1 MSLQTYRLKMKWI
14 VLAGYFSTIP
24 LANFFITHIGKQYQP
39 NAPHLIPV
47 GFGYEAPSGVLLIGI
62 GLVLRDLVQDHFGK
76 RVSLIVIVLGVLA
89 SYAINPDLAVASA
102 VAFGLSELFDLLIY
116 MQIRKVSRV
125 FAVIVSGLIGGV
137 IDTFIFLQIAFSST
151 DFWQGQV
158 IGKSLMAFLGGLILW
173 RWRDLSN
180 RMHTKEQSNA

>member
-1 MSLQTYRLKMKWI
+1 MNDKIKWMF
-14 VLAGYFSTIP
+14 LGGYFSTIP
-24 LANFFITHIGKQYQP
+24 LANYFITHIGRQYQT

-76 RVSLIVIVLGVLA
+76 RVSLVAIFLGVVA

-102 VAFGLSELFDLLIY
+102 VAFGFSEVLDLLIY
-116 MQIRKVSRV
+116 VQIKKVSRV
-125 FAVIVSGLIGGV
+125 LAVIVSGLISGV

-151 DFWQGQV
+151 NYWQGQV
-158 IGKSLMAFLGGLILW
+158 IGKSLMALLGGLILW

-180 RMHTKEQSNA
+180 RMHSKEYSNA